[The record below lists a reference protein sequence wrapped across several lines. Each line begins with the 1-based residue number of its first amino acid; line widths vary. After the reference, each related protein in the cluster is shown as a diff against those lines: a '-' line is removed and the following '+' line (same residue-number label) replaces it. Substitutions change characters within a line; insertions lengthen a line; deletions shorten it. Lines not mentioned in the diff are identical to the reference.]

1 MTQYSLALLL
11 DLLGDLYE
19 ETNDEYLK
27 NDLAG
32 VRAKLWD
39 LIEEEE

>member
-1 MTQYSLALLL
+1 VTQYSLALLL

-27 NDLAG
+27 NDLA
-32 VRAKLWD
+32 
-39 LIEEEE
+39 EEEE